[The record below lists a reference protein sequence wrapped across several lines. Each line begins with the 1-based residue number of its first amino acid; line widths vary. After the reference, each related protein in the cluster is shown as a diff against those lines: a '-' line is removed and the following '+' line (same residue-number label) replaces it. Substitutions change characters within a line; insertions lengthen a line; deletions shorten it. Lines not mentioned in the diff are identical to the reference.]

1 MPGCASL
8 VAGWAGGSSRGG
20 SSKAP
25 FPCQPPR
32 GWRVGTQSVRRSRSV
47 GPRLKPTSG
56 VSFRSRLPRAPCT
69 HRKGRG
75 TSDWGTQRLSYHPAK
90 GTAGPARGVPI
101 AGTHSPSVGPNYR
114 DFPATIHT
122 VPRVSIHGVGRRSL
136 GHEPGAVK
144 GQMVPWGEVRP
155 RDHAPRNIFTDQ
167 FE

>member
-1 MPGCASL
+1 MRIVVAECTVDYDGRLTAHLPMATRLVMVKADGC
-8 VAGWAGGSSRGG
+8 VAVHADGG
-20 SSKAP
+20 AY
-25 FPCQPPR
+25 
-32 GWRVGTQSVRRSRSV
+32 
-47 GPRLKPTSG
+47 KPT
-56 VSFRSRLPRAPCT
+56 L
-69 HRKGRG
+69 
-75 TSDWGTQRLSYHPAK
+75 K
-90 GTAGPARGVPI
+90 GTAGPTRGVPI

-155 RDHAPRNIFTDQ
+155 RGHAPRNIFTDQ